1 MRVTLVFSPACRV
14 TVEAALDLPNGS
26 TVATALITSRW
37 RERFALDAGNDLT
50 FGIWN
55 HPATL
60 QTLLKPDDRVEIYR
74 PLSVDPKRARRER
87 FHKQGAKAA
96 GLFATRRPGAKPGY

>member
-1 MRVTLVFSPACRV
+1 MRITLVFSPASRV
-14 TVEAALDLPNGS
+14 TVEAALDLPKGS
-26 TVATALITSRW
+26 TVATALTTSRW